1 MKSIFATTPT
11 RLAVLALATSL
22 ASCSTVEGWFS
33 GDKVDYRSTT
43 NKPQA
48 LDVPPDLTQLAR
60 ESRYQPQ
67 GGVVSAS
74 GSAAAPIAGTAA
86 AAGAATV
93 ALNSQGAMR
102 VERQGQQRWL
112 VVPQSPDQVW
122 PQVKSFWDS
131 RGFTLASEN
140 AAAGVMETN
149 WAENRTKLSNDI
161 IRNTIGKFLP
171 SLFDSGERDMYRTR
185 IERTA
190 TGSEIYVTHRG
201 AEEIYVGERRDST
214 AWRPRPNDPQ
224 LEAEILSRLM
234 IALGSKDEPARAAV
248 ATAADAPSKVSAA
261 PAVVTGTA
269 TSLTVE
275 ESFDRAWRR
284 VGLALDRGGFTVED
298 RDRAAG
304 LYYVRY
310 VDPKSVGKDEP
321 SWWSKLW
328 GDGKNPQAAVRLRI
342 ALKPSGDSKTLLSVQ
357 NATGAPETGEN
368 AQRIVSLLTNE
379 LR

>member
-1 MKSIFATTPT
+1 M
-11 RLAVLALATSL
+11 
-22 ASCSTVEGWFS
+22 
-33 GDKVDYRSTT
+33 
-43 NKPQA
+43 
-48 LDVPPDLTQLAR
+48 PPDLTQLAR

-149 WAENRTKLSNDI
+149 WAENRAKLSNDI

-201 AEEIYVGERRDST
+201 AEEIYVGERRDTT

-248 ATAADAPSKVSAA
+248 ATAPDAPSKVSAA
-261 PAVVTGTA
+261 AAVVTGTA

-321 SWWSKLW
+321 SWWSKFF

-357 NATGAPETGEN
+357 NATGGAETGEN

>member
-22 ASCSTVEGWFS
+22 AGCSTVEGWFS

-149 WAENRTKLSNDI
+149 WAENRAKLSNDI

-201 AEEIYVGERRDST
+201 AEEIYVGERRDTT

-248 ATAADAPSKVSAA
+248 ATAPDAPSKVSAA
-261 PAVVTGTA
+261 AAVVTGTA

-321 SWWSKLW
+321 SWWSKFF

-357 NATGAPETGEN
+357 NATGGAETGEN